1 MRSIDA
7 DILAQFE
14 AKELRPFMLL
24 NMNIDSTYYRR
35 TDCDVPI
42 IFNGNRYEPLGFRIS
57 PIRYSATNIVDQVQI
72 DVDNLDQVMT
82 AAFVGGTPQGEDV
95 ILEIV
100 VLDSDYNLIPDAS
113 TSVTVFEG
121 EIDSWSL
128 DEEKLSVIVTGELA
142 KWAQRTLAIHSAS
155 CRWKVFKGTNLVVN
169 GTFDSDTIWSK
180 GIGWDIGVTHAGK
193 AHCDGSQVAASY
205 LSQDL
210 SLIIGKTY
218 RVVYTLSNYSAG
230 SIVVYVGS
238 SSHGT
243 SRTADGTYTEDI
255 ICAGNSSLYF
265 QADANFVGSIDNV
278 VVYDIAVNQCLY
290 AGAET
295 WCDRTYARCTVLG
308 NTDNFG
314 GFRWLPSIID
324 KEVWWGR
331 LRGEDET

>member
-1 MRSIDA
+1 MRSIDT

-24 NMNIDSTYYRR
+24 DMNINSTHYRR

-42 IFNGNRYEPLGFRIS
+42 VLNGNRYEPLGFRIS

-155 CRWKVFKGTNLVVN
+155 CRWKVFKGTNWVTN
-169 GTFDSDTIWSK
+169 GTFDSDTIWTK
-180 GIGWDIGVTHAGK
+180 QTGWDIGVTHAGK
-193 AHCDGSQVAASY
+193 AHCDGSQAANTHLY
-205 LSQDL
+205 QNIPLV
-210 SLIIGKTY
+210 IGRIY
-218 RVVYTLSNYSAG
+218 RVSFTVSNYNAG
-230 SIVVYVGS
+230 NAACGCGDGAWSPWRG
-238 SSHGT
+238 
-243 SRTADGTYTEDI
+243 ANGTYHETLT
-255 ICAGNSSLYF
+255 CAGNTTFYIAGD
-265 QADANFVGSIDNV
+265 ADFIGSIDDV
-278 VVYDIAVNQCLY
+278 VLYDVATNQCLY